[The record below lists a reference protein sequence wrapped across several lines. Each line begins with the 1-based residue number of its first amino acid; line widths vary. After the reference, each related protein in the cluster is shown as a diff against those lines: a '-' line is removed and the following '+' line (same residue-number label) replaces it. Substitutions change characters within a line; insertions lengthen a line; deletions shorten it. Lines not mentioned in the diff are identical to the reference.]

1 MNKWLG
7 IGRLTSDPQIT
18 TSQSGMLVASYTIA
32 VNRPRTANGQEAAD
46 FIRCKAFGK
55 GAEFAQN
62 YLHKGTKIAIEGH
75 IQTGN
80 YEKDGVKHYTTDIM
94 VDRHE
99 FVESKKPQG
108 DAGDT
113 AYIAPAASYTNAP
126 AAPAQNNGF
135 TQVEDDDMPF

>member
-7 IGRLTSDPQIT
+7 IGRLTNEPQVT
-18 TSQSGMLVASYTIA
+18 TSQSGMLIASYALA

-55 GAEFAQN
+55 GAEFAQT
-62 YLHKGTKIAIEGH
+62 YLHKGTKIAVEGR
-75 IQTGN
+75 IQTGS

-99 FVESKKPQG
+99 FVGSKKAQD
-108 DAGDT
+108 DAGST
-113 AYIAPAASYTNAP
+113 AYAP
-126 AAPAQNNGF
+126 PAQGASGY
-135 TQVEDDDMPF
+135 TAVEPDELPF

>member
-7 IGRLTSDPQIT
+7 IGRLTAEPQVN
-18 TSQSGMLVASYTIA
+18 TSQSGMLVASYTLA

-55 GAEFAQN
+55 GAEFAQTH
-62 YLHKGTKIAIEGH
+62 LHKGTKIAIDGH
-75 IQTGN
+75 IQTGS

-99 FVESKKPQG
+99 FVESKKAQESS
-108 DAGDT
+108 A
-113 AYIAPAASYTNAP
+113 APAADAPPAPVPEPADYTV
-126 AAPAQNNGF
+126 
-135 TQVEDDDMPF
+135 VEPDELPF

>member
-7 IGRLTSDPQIT
+7 IGRLTAEPQVN
-18 TSQSGMLVASYTIA
+18 TSQSGMLAASYTLS

-55 GAEFAQN
+55 GAEFAQT

-75 IQTGN
+75 IQTGS
-80 YEKDGVKHYTTDIM
+80 YEKDGVKHYTTDVI

-99 FVESKKPQG
+99 FVESKKAQD
-108 DAGDT
+108 DAGSTTYAPPSDT
-113 AYIAPAASYTNAP
+113 
-126 AAPAQNNGF
+126 NGF
-135 TQVEDDDMPF
+135 VKVDDDELPF